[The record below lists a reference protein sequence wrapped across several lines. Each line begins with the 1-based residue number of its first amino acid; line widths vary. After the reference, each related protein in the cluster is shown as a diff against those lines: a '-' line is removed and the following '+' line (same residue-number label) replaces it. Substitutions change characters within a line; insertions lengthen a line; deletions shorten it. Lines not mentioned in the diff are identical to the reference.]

1 MMSVQ
6 VAKSLMKKWEAF
18 PPPPGEN
25 AGEFQEV
32 FRHAIFVNGTEAQ
45 RKAIMLASSESKYR
59 NELTYPWDHYFGTT
73 DLAPLLRGKAVL
85 DLGCFTGG
93 RGAAWFERYQ
103 LGFLTGIDVKQEFID
118 AATQFA
124 RLKKIAA
131 EYRVAQGERLPFE
144 DNTLDAI
151 LSYDVFEHVQNVR
164 HTLGECHRVL
174 KKGGRLFVVFP
185 GYFHP
190 TEHHLALAT
199 KLPCIHYFFSGETLV
214 RAYNEILEERGEGAY
229 WYKRQSPQ
237 MEPWERGNTINGTT
251 LAQFRRFIRERDWN
265 VVLHARKPIGSIGRN
280 ASQMRAL
287 ALLSR
292 PFGVAANIPGLSEM
306 FLHRITYILQKGGS

>member
-1 MMSVQ
+1 MMNVQ
-6 VAKSLMKKWEAF
+6 LAKSLMKRWEAF

-32 FRHAIFVNGTEAQ
+32 FRHAVFVKGTEAE

-59 NELTYPWDHYFGTT
+59 NELAYPWDHYFGI
-73 DLAPLLRGKAVL
+73 DLAPLLRGKAAL

-93 RGAAWFERYQ
+93 RGAAWFERYG

-118 AATQFA
+118 AARQFA
-124 RLKKIAA
+124 ALKKIPAD
-131 EYRVAQGERLPFE
+131 YRVAVGEDLPFE
-144 DNTLDAI
+144 DDSLDAI

-174 KKGGRLFVVFP
+174 KRGGRLFVVFP

-199 KLPCIHYFFSGETLV
+199 RLPCIHYLFSGETLV
-214 RAYNEILEERGEGAY
+214 RAYHEILEERGEEAD
-229 WYKRQSPQ
+229 WYKRSSPK
-237 MEPWERGNTINGTT
+237 MEPWEKGNTINGTT
-251 LAQFRRFIRERDWN
+251 LARFRRFIRDHDWK
-265 VVLHARKPIGSIGRN
+265 VILHSRKPIGSIGRN
-280 ASQMRAL
+280 ASKMRAL

-292 PFGVAANIPGLSEM
+292 PFKIAASVPGLREM
-306 FLHRITYILQKGGS
+306 FLHRITYILQKCES

>member
-1 MMSVQ
+1 MMNVQ
-6 VAKSLMKKWEAF
+6 LAKSLMKRWEAF

-32 FRHAIFVNGTEAQ
+32 FRHAIFVKGTEAE

-59 NELTYPWDHYFGTT
+59 NELAYPWDHYFGM
-73 DLAPLLRGKAVL
+73 DLAPLLRGKAAL

-93 RGAAWFERYQ
+93 RGAAWFERYG

-118 AATQFA
+118 AAKQFA
-124 RLKKIAA
+124 ALRKIPAA
-131 EYRVAQGERLPFE
+131 YRVAVGEDLPFE
-144 DNTLDAI
+144 DDSLDAI

-164 HTLGECHRVL
+164 YTLGECHRVL

-199 KLPCIHYFFSGETLV
+199 RLPCIHYLFSGETLV
-214 RAYNEILEERGEGAY
+214 RAYHEILEERGEEAY
-229 WYKRQSPQ
+229 WYKRRSPK
-237 MEPWERGNTINGTT
+237 MESWERGNTINGTT
-251 LAQFRRFIRERDWN
+251 LAQFRRFIRDRDWK
-265 VVLHARKPIGSIGRN
+265 VILHSRKAIGSIGRN
-280 ASQMRAL
+280 ASKMRAL

-292 PFGVAANIPGLSEM
+292 PFKVAASVPGLREM

>member
-1 MMSVQ
+1 MMNVQ
-6 VAKSLMKKWEAF
+6 LAKSLMKRWEAF

-32 FRHAIFVNGTEAQ
+32 FRHAVFVNGTEAE

-59 NELTYPWDHYFGTT
+59 NELAYPWDHYFGI
-73 DLAPLLRGKAVL
+73 DLAPLLQGKVAL

-93 RGAAWFERYQ
+93 RGAAWSERYK
-103 LGFLTGIDVKQEFID
+103 LGFLTGIDVKQEFIA

-124 RLKKIAA
+124 RLRKIPAD
-131 EYRVAQGERLPFE
+131 YRVAVGEELPFE
-144 DNTLDAI
+144 DNSLDAI
-151 LSYDVFEHVQNVR
+151 LSYDVFEHVQNVQYA
-164 HTLGECHRVL
+164 LGECHRVL

-199 KLPCIHYFFSGETLV
+199 RLPCIHYLFSGETLV
-214 RAYNEILEERGEGAY
+214 RAYNEILEERGEEAD
-229 WYKRQSPQ
+229 WYKRPSPQ

-251 LAQFRRFIRERDWN
+251 LAQFRRFVRDRDWK
-265 VVLHARKPIGSIGRN
+265 VVLHSRKPIGSIGRN
-280 ASQMRAL
+280 VSKVRAL

-292 PFGVAANIPGLSEM
+292 PFGVATNIPGLREI
-306 FLHRITYILQKGGS
+306 FLHRITYILQKGES

>member
-1 MMSVQ
+1 MMNVQ
-6 VAKSLMKKWEAF
+6 LAKSLMKKWEAF
-18 PPPPGEN
+18 PPPPGDD
-25 AGEFQEV
+25 AGELQEV
-32 FRHAIFVNGTEAQ
+32 FRHAIFVNGTEAE

-59 NELTYPWDHYFGTT
+59 GELAYPWDHYFGTT
-73 DLAPLLRGKAVL
+73 DLVPLLRGKAVL

-93 RGAAWFERYQ
+93 RGAAWFERYK

-131 EYRVAQGERLPFE
+131 EYRVAQGEQLPFE

-164 HTLGECHRVL
+164 YTLGECHRVL

-190 TEHHLALAT
+190 TEHHLDLAT

-229 WYKRQSPQ
+229 WYKRQSPA
-237 MEPWERGNTINGTT
+237 NGT
-251 LAQFRRFIRERDWN
+251 LGERQYDQRDHARTVPPLHPRTRLN
-265 VVLHARKPIGSIGRN
+265 VVLHSTKPIGSIGRN
-280 ASQMRAL
+280 ASKSRAL
-287 ALLSR
+287 ALLSH
-292 PFGVAANIPGLSEM
+292 PFGVAANIPGLHEM
-306 FLHRITYILQKGGS
+306 FLHRITYILQKGE

>member
-6 VAKSLMKKWEAF
+6 LAKSFMKRWEAF
-18 PPPPGEN
+18 PPSPSVD
-25 AGEFQEV
+25 AGELQEV
-32 FRHAIFVNGTEAQ
+32 FRHEIFVNGTDAE
-45 RKAIMLASSESKYR
+45 RKAIMLESSQSKYR
-59 NELTYPWDHYFGTT
+59 TELAYPWDHYFGR
-73 DLAPLLRGKAVL
+73 DLAPLLQGKVAL

-93 RGAAWFERYQ
+93 RGAAWFERYR

-118 AATQFA
+118 AARQFA
-124 RLKKIAA
+124 HLKKISA
-131 EYRVAQGERLPFE
+131 EYSVAHGEELPFE
-144 DNTLDAI
+144 DNALDAI

-164 HTLGECHRVL
+164 YTLGECHRVL

-199 KLPCIHYFFSGETLV
+199 RLPCIHYFFSGETLV
-214 RAYNEILEERGEGAY
+214 RAYNEILEERGESAY
-229 WYKRQSPQ
+229 WYKRRSPQ

-251 LAQFRRFIRERDWN
+251 LTQFRRFIRDHNWK
-265 VVLHARKPIGSIGRN
+265 VVLHSRKPIGSIGRN
-280 ASQMRAL
+280 VSKLGAL

-292 PFGVAANIPGLSEM
+292 PFGVATNIPGLREM
-306 FLHRITYILQKGGS
+306 FLHRITYILQKGES

>member
-1 MMSVQ
+1 MMNVQ
-6 VAKSLMKKWEAF
+6 LAKSLMKRWEAF

-32 FRHAIFVNGTEAQ
+32 FRHAIFVKGTEAE

-59 NELTYPWDHYFGTT
+59 NELAYPWDHYFGM
-73 DLAPLLRGKAVL
+73 DLAPLLRGKAAL

-93 RGAAWFERYQ
+93 RGAAWFERYG

-118 AATQFA
+118 AAKQFA
-124 RLKKIAA
+124 ALRKIPAA
-131 EYRVAQGERLPFE
+131 YRVAVGEDLPFE
-144 DNTLDAI
+144 DDSLDAI

-164 HTLGECHRVL
+164 YTLGECHRVL

-199 KLPCIHYFFSGETLV
+199 RLPCIHYLFSGETLV
-214 RAYNEILEERGEGAY
+214 RAYHEILEERGEEAY
-229 WYKRQSPQ
+229 WYKRRSPK
-237 MEPWERGNTINGTT
+237 MESWERGNTINGTT
-251 LAQFRRFIRERDWN
+251 LAQFRRFIRDRDWK
-265 VVLHARKPIGSIGRN
+265 VILHSRKAIGSIGRN
-280 ASQMRAL
+280 ASKMRAL

-292 PFGVAANIPGLSEM
+292 PFKVAASVPGLREM
-306 FLHRITYILQKGGS
+306 FLHRITYILQKEE

>member
-1 MMSVQ
+1 MLNVQ
-6 VAKSLMKKWEAF
+6 LAKSLMKRWEAF
-18 PPPPGEN
+18 PPPPGED

-32 FRHAIFVNGTEAQ
+32 FRHAVFVNGTEAE

-59 NELTYPWDHYFGTT
+59 NELAYPWDHYFGR
-73 DLAPLLRGKAVL
+73 DLSSLLQGKVAL

-93 RGAAWFERYQ
+93 RGAAWFERYK

-124 RLKKIAA
+124 RLKKISAD
-131 EYRVAQGERLPFE
+131 YRVAVGEKLPFE
-144 DNTLDAI
+144 DNSLDAI
-151 LSYDVFEHVQNVR
+151 LSYDVFEHVQNVQYA
-164 HTLGECHRVL
+164 LGECHRVL
-174 KKGGRLFVVFP
+174 RRGGRLFVVFP

-199 KLPCIHYFFSGETLV
+199 RLPCIHYLFSGETLV
-214 RAYNEILEERGEGAY
+214 RAYNEILEERGEEAY
-229 WYKRQSPQ
+229 WYKRSSPK

-251 LAQFRRFIRERDWN
+251 LARFRRFIRDHDWE
-265 VVLHARKPIGSIGRN
+265 VVLHSRKPIGSIGRN
-280 ASQMRAL
+280 VSKMRSL

-292 PFGVAANIPGLSEM
+292 PFGVAANIPGLREI
-306 FLHRITYILQKGGS
+306 FLHRITYILQKGE

>member
-6 VAKSLMKKWEAF
+6 LAKSLMKRWEAF
-18 PPPPGEN
+18 PPSPSAD
-25 AGEFQEV
+25 AGELQEV
-32 FRHAIFVNGTEAQ
+32 FRHEIFVNGTDAE
-45 RKAIMLASSESKYR
+45 RKAIMLESSQSKYR
-59 NELTYPWDHYFGTT
+59 TELAYPWDHYFGR
-73 DLAPLLRGKAVL
+73 DLAPLLQGKVAL

-93 RGAAWFERYQ
+93 RGAAWFERYR

-124 RLKKIAA
+124 RMKKISA
-131 EYRVAQGERLPFE
+131 EYSVAHGEELPFE
-144 DNTLDAI
+144 DNALDAI

-164 HTLGECHRVL
+164 YTLGECHRVL

-199 KLPCIHYFFSGETLV
+199 RLPCIHYFFSGETLV
-214 RAYNEILEERGEGAY
+214 RAYNEILEERGESAY
-229 WYKRQSPQ
+229 WYKRRSPQ

-251 LAQFRRFIRERDWN
+251 LVQFRRFIRDHDWK
-265 VVLHARKPIGSIGRN
+265 VVLHSRKPIGSIGRN
-280 ASQMRAL
+280 VSKVRAL

-292 PFGVAANIPGLSEM
+292 PFGVATNIPGLREM
-306 FLHRITYILQKGGS
+306 FLHRITYILQKGES

>member
-1 MMSVQ
+1 MMNVQ
-6 VAKSLMKKWEAF
+6 LAKSLMKRWEAF

-32 FRHAIFVNGTEAQ
+32 FRHAVFVKGTEAE

-59 NELTYPWDHYFGTT
+59 NELAYPWDHYFGI
-73 DLAPLLRGKAVL
+73 DLAPLLQSKVAL

-93 RGAAWFERYQ
+93 RGAAWSERYK

-124 RLKKIAA
+124 RLKKIPAD
-131 EYRVAQGERLPFE
+131 YRVAVGEQLPFE
-144 DNTLDAI
+144 DDSLDAI
-151 LSYDVFEHVQNVR
+151 LSYDVFEHVQNVQYA
-164 HTLGECHRVL
+164 LGECHRVL

-199 KLPCIHYFFSGETLV
+199 RLPCIHYLFSGETLV
-214 RAYNEILEERGEGAY
+214 RAYNEILEERGEEAD
-229 WYKRQSPQ
+229 WYKRPSPR

-251 LAQFRRFIRERDWN
+251 LAQFRRFVRDRDWK
-265 VVLHARKPIGSIGRN
+265 VVLHSRKPIGSIGRN
-280 ASQMRAL
+280 VSKVRAL

-292 PFGVAANIPGLSEM
+292 PFGVATNIPGLREI
-306 FLHRITYILQKGGS
+306 FLHRITYVLEKGGS